1 MLDPYKVI
9 LLGESG
15 VGKTSIIARFY
26 SGKFNP
32 DIITSLSSQYIRK
45 TIELPNNKSITFD
58 IWDTCGQERYRSL
71 TRLFYK
77 GAKVVILVYDI
88 TNKNS
93 FIELKEFWY
102 KQIKELGEK
111 DIIFAVVANKNDLY
125 DERVV
130 NSETGEEFAKSI
142 GAIFMQTSAKEN
154 IGIQELIE
162 NIGKKILDPNFDFFE
177 SEKKK
182 YNYKKQN
189 KKDEKDIKDNIKVK
203 ELEKK
208 LKEALVKNKD
218 LENVIIRLKDM
229 INQNNI
235 NKENEIKNI
244 KVKENE
250 LKIENDKLKKEN
262 KKLNEDLFKLNKI
275 LSQMQNQ
282 NNIIDNNEIKKL
294 KDEIII
300 LNNKLIAKDNEIN
313 DLKNNIKNNIIEKHK
328 VNLEDIMVINFV
340 SQDSTVNR
348 GIKCLPTDIFA
359 EVEEKLYKIFDEL
372 RNTNNMFIVNAR
384 PILRFKKLVENNIK
398 DGDVIQLF
406 KLE

>member
-32 DIITSLSSQYIRK
+32 DKITSLSSQYTRK

-71 TRLFYK
+71 TKIFYK
-77 GAKVVILVYDI
+77 DAKVVILVYDI
-88 TNKNS
+88 TNKDS
-93 FIELKEFWY
+93 FIQLKKYWY
-102 KQIKELGEK
+102 EQVKQLGDK
-111 DIIFAVVANKNDLY
+111 DIILAIAANKNDLY

-130 NSETGEEFAKSI
+130 DSEAGEEFAESI

-189 KKDEKDIKDNIKVK
+189 KKDEKDNIKVK

-208 LKEALVKNKD
+208 LDEALIKNKD

-244 KVKENE
+244 KINENE
-250 LKIENDKLKKEN
+250 LKIENNKLKKEN

-313 DLKNNIKNNIIEKHK
+313 DLKNNIKNNIMIEKHK

>member
-1 MLDPYKVI
+1 
-9 LLGESG
+9 
-15 VGKTSIIARFY
+15 
-26 SGKFNP
+26 
-32 DIITSLSSQYIRK
+32 
-45 TIELPNNKSITFD
+45 
-58 IWDTCGQERYRSL
+58 
-71 TRLFYK
+71 
-77 GAKVVILVYDI
+77 
-88 TNKNS
+88 
-93 FIELKEFWY
+93 
-102 KQIKELGEK
+102 
-111 DIIFAVVANKNDLY
+111 
-125 DERVV
+125 
-130 NSETGEEFAKSI
+130 
-142 GAIFMQTSAKEN
+142 
-154 IGIQELIE
+154 
-162 NIGKKILDPNFDFFE
+162 
-177 SEKKK
+177 
-182 YNYKKQN
+182 
-189 KKDEKDIKDNIKVK
+189 
-203 ELEKK
+203 
-208 LKEALVKNKD
+208 
-218 LENVIIRLKDM
+218 M

-235 NKENEIKNI
+235 NKENEIKSI
-244 KVKENE
+244 KIKENE

>member
-1 MLDPYKVI
+1 M
-9 LLGESG
+9 
-15 VGKTSIIARFY
+15 
-26 SGKFNP
+26 
-32 DIITSLSSQYIRK
+32 SQK
-45 TIELPNNKSITFD
+45 
-58 IWDTCGQERYRSL
+58 
-71 TRLFYK
+71 
-77 GAKVVILVYDI
+77 
-88 TNKNS
+88 
-93 FIELKEFWY
+93 
-102 KQIKELGEK
+102 
-111 DIIFAVVANKNDLY
+111 
-125 DERVV
+125 
-130 NSETGEEFAKSI
+130 
-142 GAIFMQTSAKEN
+142 
-154 IGIQELIE
+154 
-162 NIGKKILDPNFDFFE
+162 
-177 SEKKK
+177 KKK

-189 KKDEKDIKDNIKVK
+189 KKDEKDNIKVK

-208 LKEALVKNKD
+208 LDEALIKNKD

-244 KVKENE
+244 KVEENE

-313 DLKNNIKNNIIEKHK
+313 DLKNNIKNNIMIEKPK
-328 VNLEDIMVINFV
+328 YNMDEIMVINFV

-398 DGDVIQLF
+398 DGDVIQMF

>member
-1 MLDPYKVI
+1 
-9 LLGESG
+9 
-15 VGKTSIIARFY
+15 
-26 SGKFNP
+26 
-32 DIITSLSSQYIRK
+32 
-45 TIELPNNKSITFD
+45 
-58 IWDTCGQERYRSL
+58 
-71 TRLFYK
+71 
-77 GAKVVILVYDI
+77 
-88 TNKNS
+88 
-93 FIELKEFWY
+93 
-102 KQIKELGEK
+102 
-111 DIIFAVVANKNDLY
+111 
-125 DERVV
+125 
-130 NSETGEEFAKSI
+130 
-142 GAIFMQTSAKEN
+142 
-154 IGIQELIE
+154 
-162 NIGKKILDPNFDFFE
+162 
-177 SEKKK
+177 
-182 YNYKKQN
+182 
-189 KKDEKDIKDNIKVK
+189 
-203 ELEKK
+203 
-208 LKEALVKNKD
+208 
-218 LENVIIRLKDM
+218 M
-229 INQNNI
+229 INKNNI
-235 NKENEIKNI
+235 NKENEIKSI
-244 KVKENE
+244 KIKENE

-300 LNNKLIAKDNEIN
+300 LNNKLIAKDNKIN
-313 DLKNNIKNNIIEKHK
+313 DLKNNIKNNIMIEKHK